1 MTLTQRQKKSWTRRR
16 NVYLLFESR
25 YFKSWP
31 FNQQQRMFCLYLSAL
46 SVLDPEPCQPV
57 WAVGQKLLSS
67 NASCANTIVG
77 YYSETIASWAGQ

>member
-1 MTLTQRQKKSWTRRR
+1 
-16 NVYLLFESR
+16 
-25 YFKSWP
+25 
-31 FNQQQRMFCLYLSAL
+31 MFCLYLSAL